1 MRKSPRQRAHPQ
13 GWILAILFQRL
24 ARILWARVG
33 LVEVLVHRQN
43 HLTSGTAQSSIE
55 EGGQNS
61 HLWTEVIPMDESNN
75 APKAEPKVEQ
85 QVEQQ

>member
-1 MRKSPRQRAHPQ
+1 M
-13 GWILAILFQRL
+13 
-24 ARILWARVG
+24 
-33 LVEVLVHRQN
+33 EVLVHRQN